1 MKRSILFAA
10 LLSATTLTWAAPDNF
25 AHIQYA
31 FRDTVSSNSG
41 DTNRQGVN
49 FTFGT
54 KVAPGIVLD
63 VNNQFRTE
71 RLNSDEG
78 SSSNRLE
85 AGLTGSLGIT
95 DDVSVYGR
103 GAVGQKFAT
112 SEDHTYYS
120 LEVGAKSQLT
130 SALAVKAGYRF
141 RDAFNDSVFDKTN
154 TIRLG
159 AEYALNKTS
168 VITLGLDRAYGD
180 SEFIGYNLGYLVKF

>member
-1 MKRSILFAA
+1 MNKGILLAA
-10 LLSATTLTWAAPDNF
+10 LLAVSTGAYAEGDF
-25 AHIQYA
+25 AHIQYT
-31 FRDTVSSNSG
+31 FRDTVASNSD
-41 DTNRQGVN
+41 DTNRQGAN

-54 KVAPGIVLD
+54 TVAPGIVLD

-71 RLNSDEG
+71 RLNSNEG

-85 AGLTGSLGIT
+85 AGLTSQLNLT
-95 DDVSVYGR
+95 DDIAVYGR

-120 LEVGAKSQLT
+120 VEGGVKTQLT
-130 SALAVKAGYRF
+130 SALNVRAGYRF

-154 TIRLG
+154 TVRLG
-159 AEYALNKTS
+159 AEYALNKTN

>member
-1 MKRSILFAA
+1 MKKSILLAA
-10 LLSATTLTWAAPDNF
+10 LLTMSTSVFAEGNF

-31 FRDTVSSNSG
+31 FRDTVGSNSD

-54 KVAPGIVLD
+54 TVYPGIVLD

-71 RLNSDEG
+71 RLNSDNG

-85 AGLTGSLGIT
+85 AGVTKLLQLTDT
-95 DDVSVYGR
+95 VSVYGR
-103 GAVGQKFAT
+103 GAIGQKFAT

-120 LEVGAKSQLT
+120 VEGGVKTQVT
-130 SALAVKAGYRF
+130 SALNVRAGYRF
-141 RDAFNDSVFDKTN
+141 RDAYSESYNDKTN

-168 VITLGLDRAYGD
+168 ALTLGIDRAYGD
-180 SEFIGYNLGYLVKF
+180 SEFIGYNAGYLVKF

>member
-1 MKRSILFAA
+1 MNKGILLAV
-10 LLSATTLTWAAPDNF
+10 LLTVSTGAYAEGNF

-31 FRDTVSSNSG
+31 FRDTVASNSE

-54 KVAPGIVLD
+54 TVYPGIVLD

-71 RLNSDEG
+71 RLNSDNG

-85 AGLTGSLGIT
+85 AGVTKLLQLTDT
-95 DDVSVYGR
+95 VSVYGR
-103 GAVGQKFAT
+103 GAIGQKFAT

-120 LEVGAKSQLT
+120 VEGGVKTQVT
-130 SALAVKAGYRF
+130 SALNVKAGYRY
-141 RDAFNDSVFDKTN
+141 RDAYSESYNDKTN

-168 VITLGLDRAYGD
+168 ALTLGIDRAYGD
-180 SEFIGYNLGYLVKF
+180 SEFIGYNLGYVVKF

>member
-1 MKRSILFAA
+1 MTRSILLAV
-10 LLSATTLTWAAPDNF
+10 LLAMSTGAYAEGNF

-31 FRDTVSSNSG
+31 FRDTVASNSD
-41 DTNRQGVN
+41 DTNRQGAN

-54 KVAPGIVLD
+54 TVSPGVVLD

-71 RLNSDEG
+71 RLNSDTG

-85 AGLTGSLGIT
+85 AGVTSQLNLTNDIA
-95 DDVSVYGR
+95 VYGR
-103 GAVGQKFAT
+103 GALGQKFAT

-120 LEVGAKSQLT
+120 VEGGVKTQLT
-130 SALAVKAGYRF
+130 SALNVRAGYRF
-141 RDAFNDSVFDKTN
+141 RDSFNDSVFDKTN

-168 VITLGLDRAYGD
+168 ALTLGIDRAYGD
-180 SEFIGYNLGYLVKF
+180 SEFIGYNAGYVVKF